1 MSNPKNLK
9 IEDFRFSSS
18 SVDDFFGEPKKV
30 AASGSPVKIRFASL
44 QVLSGFQFISSDTL
58 VRLSKNDFWK
68 LGHDEEGD
76 FIERLVSDDEGPVQ
90 G

>member
-1 MSNPKNLK
+1 MSKVK
-9 IEDFRFSSS
+9 IEDLRFSSS
-18 SVDDFFGEPKKV
+18 SVDDFFGEPKRTASAPTGKV
-30 AASGSPVKIRFASL
+30 RIASL
-44 QVLSGFQFISSDTL
+44 QVLAGFQFVSSDTL

-76 FIERLVSDDEGPVQ
+76 YIERLVSDDEGPVK